1 MEIRRLFLTFL
12 ITLLYCTAWEML
24 EKMLYGQIQHRTV
37 DDIVMLLFI
46 PIIWLATGQI
56 LHR

>member
-12 ITLLYCTAWEML
+12 ITLLYSTTWEML
-24 EKMLYGQIQHRTV
+24 EKMLYGQTQHRTV

-46 PIIWLATGQI
+46 PIIWIATGEI

>member
-12 ITLLYCTAWEML
+12 ITLLYCTVWEML
-24 EKMLYGQIQHRTV
+24 EKMLYGQVQHRTV

-46 PIIWLATGQI
+46 PIIWADKFTE
-56 LHR
+56 

>member
-1 MEIRRLFLTFL
+1 MEIRLFLTL
-12 ITLLYCTAWEML
+12 IITLLYSTMWEML
-24 EKMLYGQIQHRTV
+24 EKMLYGQAQHRTV

-46 PIIWLATGQI
+46 PIIWIATGEI